1 MAKDRP
7 QKLLKFK
14 IENIDVYNLL
24 CDKDNYSQYICDAV
38 RFYEMYSQSITEGIK
53 SDSNTDIF
61 KDIHDKLLQI
71 EDAIN
76 NISSAASRNKIV
88 VDKQLINQILNE
100 DD

>member
-14 IENIDVYNLL
+14 IENIDVYSLL
-24 CDKDNYSQYICDAV
+24 CDRDNFTQYICDAV
-38 RFYEMYSQSITEGIK
+38 RFYEKHSQSIPEVIK